1 MKQNIHKVKCKYSY
15 KPRTTYSATTYWWY
29 NGKCYQ
35 LIQKWHYCSLT
46 WILMKS
52 CNKALYQADKT
63 CQMASKNVFYCCEN
77 RPHLQTC
84 SWKFST
90 VDDFTDLKVTFH
102 VQKLH
107 FVFCSY
113 W

>member
-1 MKQNIHKVKCKYSY
+1 
-15 KPRTTYSATTYWWY
+15 
-29 NGKCYQ
+29 
-35 LIQKWHYCSLT
+35 
-46 WILMKS
+46 MKS

-90 VDDFTDLKVTFH
+90 VDDFTDL
-102 VQKLH
+102 
-107 FVFCSY
+107 
-113 W
+113 